1 MFNLIWPDLSL
12 SLNRLKRHGSVMRRP
27 AKHRLSQRS
36 KRDFLV
42 QEHLILRQ
50 ELILRN
56 VLGQDF
62 VCDEITT
69 VESEEEVAEPGVWS
83 AFERLE
89 DRVQQEFTKVVY
101 AV

>member
-1 MFNLIWPDLSL
+1 
-12 SLNRLKRHGSVMRRP
+12 
-27 AKHRLSQRS
+27 
-36 KRDFLV
+36 
-42 QEHLILRQ
+42 
-50 ELILRN
+50 

-69 VESEEEVAEPGVWS
+69 VESEEEVAEPGVLS
-83 AFERLE
+83 ICERVE